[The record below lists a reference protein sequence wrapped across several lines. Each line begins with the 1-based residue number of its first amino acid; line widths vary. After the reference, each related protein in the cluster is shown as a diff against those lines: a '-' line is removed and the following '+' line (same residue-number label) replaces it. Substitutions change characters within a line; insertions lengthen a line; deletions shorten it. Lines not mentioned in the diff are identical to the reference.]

1 MLLIMMTFLGLCWI
15 VKFRAFKQ
23 EEKAMLPSNSA
34 IIIPMNQHLH
44 KKQITPLTIE
54 DKIISLKLQ
63 KIKTS
68 LKQAK

>member
-23 EEKAMLPSNSA
+23 EEKAMLPTNSA

-44 KKQITPLTIE
+44 KRKHPLSRVE
-54 DKIISLKLQ
+54 DNIISLKLQ
-63 KIKTS
+63 QHKIS
-68 LKQAK
+68 LQQ